1 MNTYQEPNSRGIDNF
16 DYNNTYNPSYN
27 YDQQQP
33 YTGYNTN
40 YQYNQPNTN
49 YQYDQPNYSYDQ
61 PLSDNDSSIGTP
73 PEQANYYDPLNYI
86 DNQNSTKTS
95 PIEQSE
101 NSENVPFEPSPLYDP
116 VDGLA
121 EFPVEQ
127 NKPAETEE
135 KFVSIYFDN
144 DPSDEF
150 RPPPSKNKMPNQD
163 PKTENTTKPK
173 ADEKRV
179 IILDD
184 DPSDEFRLPDN
195 VVAAKAPQNL
205 PEKPIGFNEESMSDL
220 DENEIE
226 NDAHTPGLEWNR
238 FKPIRPKSVT
248 NDLEKSSSKNEMN
261 FKAIEERSRKISSP
275 KVIGKSA
282 EEKLSPKDLSHSL
295 EIKSILKTHA
305 ENSSPTLVPKSLD
318 ANETSLI
325 DRKIKSPKIV
335 SKKVPSEILAAK
347 LKSQEEL
354 DAMKPKIA
362 LKSRN
367 LSSPKLIAKTV
378 FKPDIVSVDQLSPK
392 LSKLIIESPVSLKP
406 ILELESFQMKSKSL
420 SPAEKPSDSK
430 PVEPITKSDIIVV
443 KPISPNS
450 NNAFKPIS
458 TTPEN
463 QQESN
468 NNLTV
473 SSVNS
478 FSNQS

>member
-1 MNTYQEPNSRGIDNF
+1 MNTYEEPNSRGIDNF

-49 YQYDQPNYSYDQ
+49 YQYNQPNYSYDQ

-73 PEQANYYDPLNYI
+73 PGQNNYYDPLNYI

-127 NKPAETEE
+127 NKPVEAEE

-150 RPPPSKNKMPNQD
+150 RPPPSKNKIPNQD
-163 PKTENTTKPK
+163 TKTEDTSKAKP
-173 ADEKRV
+173 DEKRL

-195 VVAAKAPQNL
+195 VVPAKTPQKL
-205 PEKPIGFNEESMSDL
+205 TEKPIGLNEETMSDL

-248 NDLEKSSSKNEMN
+248 NDLEKSLSKNEMN

-295 EIKSILKTHA
+295 EIKSILKTHT
-305 ENSSPTLVPKSLD
+305 ENSSPKSLD

-354 DAMKPKIA
+354 DAIKPKIA
-362 LKSRN
+362 LKSRI

-378 FKPDIVSVDQLSPK
+378 FKPEIVTVDQLSPK
-392 LSKLIIESPVSLKP
+392 LSKLIVETPVSLKP
-406 ILELESFQMKSKSL
+406 ILESESFEMKSNSL
-420 SPAEKPSDSK
+420 SPSEKPSDAK
-430 PVEPITKSDIIVV
+430 PVEPITKSDILVV
-443 KPISPNS
+443 KPISQNS
-450 NNAFKPIS
+450 TLKTNNQFKPIS
-458 TTPEN
+458 ISPAN
-463 QQESN
+463 QQESKN
-468 NNLTV
+468 YLTV
-473 SSVNS
+473 S
-478 FSNQS
+478 